1 LKYFLDTEF
10 NEIRDNIQLIS
21 IGIKCEDG
29 RKFYA
34 EVPINNISKNFNKW
48 VKDNV
53 LPYLEYY
60 KTRTRIPYY
69 NDDPNNVRV
78 YADREVIKNKLLEF
92 IKKDDKNIQFWGYY
106 ADYDWVLFAWIF
118 GAMIDLPEH
127 FPMYCNDIKQLAE
140 ELGNPKIKDPVNEH
154 NALVDAIWNEKY
166 YNFLIKKKLQK
177 EYL

>member
-1 LKYFLDTEF
+1 MKYFIDLEF
-10 NEIRDNIQLIS
+10 NEIQDKIDLIS
-21 IGIKCEDG
+21 IGIKCDDG

-34 EVPINNISKNFNKW
+34 EVPINIISKDFNKW

-53 LPYLEYY
+53 LPHLEYY
-60 KTRTRIPYY
+60 NTRTKIPHY
-69 NDDPNNVRV
+69 NNDPNDMEI
-78 YADREVIKNKLLEF
+78 YADREFIKTKLLEF

-118 GAMIDLPEH
+118 GQMIDLPEY

-140 ELGNPKIKDPVNEH
+140 ELGNPKIKDPENEH
-154 NALVDAIWNEKY
+154 NALADAIWNEEY

-177 EYL
+177 DYL